1 MGGKVNEP
9 KLKSIEVPNESESSN
24 TYQNE
29 LRHLLAQ
36 FIFEIKDHIKNNK

>member
-9 KLKSIEVPNESESSN
+9 KLKSIEIPNESETTN

-29 LRHLLAQ
+29 LRYLLAQ
-36 FIFEIKDHIKNNK
+36 FIFEIKDTIKNSK